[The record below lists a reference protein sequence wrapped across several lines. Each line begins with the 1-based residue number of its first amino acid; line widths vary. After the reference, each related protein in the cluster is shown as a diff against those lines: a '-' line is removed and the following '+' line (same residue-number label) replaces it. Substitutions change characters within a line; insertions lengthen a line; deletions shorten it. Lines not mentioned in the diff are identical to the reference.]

1 MLPLVETGAGAFLAG
16 LAVSPHCGAMCAP
29 LTCAL
34 GPWRATADQ
43 RLGFTTAY
51 HLTRTLAYA
60 LLGGIAG
67 LVGAKFGRWMALPLM
82 DYLPWAMVVF
92 LVALALGLDR
102 GFPAPAFLRRRHAR
116 WMERTQGR
124 SPAFA
129 GAWLGALSPLLP
141 CGPLHALFGLA
152 LLSGQTLRGAEI
164 GFGFALGTIPLLWAA
179 QMGYHRLTLRLGEAR
194 SIRLRRGLAAVAALA
209 LVVKTVWF
217 SAPGNAC
224 L

>member
-34 GPWRATADQ
+34 GPWKASADQ

-60 LLGGIAG
+60 ACGALAG
-67 LVGAKFGRWMALPLM
+67 FLGAKFGRWMALPLM
-82 DYLPWAMVVF
+82 DLLPAAMVIF
-92 LVALALGLDR
+92 LIALALGLDR
-102 GFPAPAFLRRRHAR
+102 GFAAPAFLRSRHAR
-116 WMERTQGR
+116 WMQLTQNRG
-124 SPAFA
+124 PTFA
-129 GAWLGALSPLLP
+129 GALLGALSPLLP

-152 LLSGQTLRGAEI
+152 LLSGHALRGAEI
-164 GFGFALGTIPLLWAA
+164 GLGFALGTIPLLWAA
-179 QMGYHRLTLRLGEAR
+179 QMGYHRLSLRLGEAR
-194 SIRLRRGLAAVAALA
+194 SIRLRRGLAGVAALA
-209 LVVKTVWF
+209 LLTKLIWF
-217 SAPGNAC
+217 NSPGNVC

>member
-34 GPWRATADQ
+34 GPWKAAADQ

-60 LLGGIAG
+60 AGGALAG
-67 LVGAKFGRWMALPLM
+67 FLGAKFGRWLALPRM
-82 DYLPWAMVVF
+82 DYLPWAMVIF
-92 LVALALGLDR
+92 LVALSLGFDR
-102 GFPAPAFLRRRHAR
+102 GLAVPGFLRRRHAA
-116 WMERTQGR
+116 WMKFTQGR
-124 SPAFA
+124 PPAFA
-129 GAWLGALSPLLP
+129 GALLGALSPLLP

-152 LLSGQTLRGAEI
+152 LLSGHALRGAEI

-194 SIRLRRGLAAVAALA
+194 SLRLRRGMAGVAALA
-209 LVVKTVWF
+209 LLTKLLWF
-217 SAPGNAC
+217 QASGNVC

>member
-34 GPWRATADQ
+34 GPWKATADQ

-60 LLGGIAG
+60 ACGALAG
-67 LVGAKFGRWMALPLM
+67 FVGAKFGRWMALSPM
-82 DYLPWAMVVF
+82 DYLPWAMAIF
-92 LVALALGLDR
+92 LLALAFGLDR
-102 GFPAPAFLRRRHAR
+102 GLATPAFLRRRHAQ
-116 WMERTQGR
+116 WMQITQHR

-129 GAWLGALSPLLP
+129 GAWLGTLSPLLP

-152 LLSGQTLRGAEI
+152 LLSGQALRGAEI

-179 QMGYHRLTLRLGEAR
+179 QMGFHRLSLRLGEAR
-194 SIRLRRGLAAVAALA
+194 SIRLRRGLAGFAALA
-209 LVVKTVWF
+209 LLTKLIWF
-217 SAPGNAC
+217 NSPGNVC